1 MTKSRREAFKQIK
14 LENPSLKISL
24 SRLLEVCLCIN
35 CTNLKL
41 IISALFR
48 LMEDGES
55 EGLQVFKGPEG
66 EKPNFDPKEL
76 KKITVKIIR
85 KTPQSIIPTL
95 QRAIVDPATVVPVRR
110 TGIS

>member
-1 MTKSRREAFKQIK
+1 MVNMLRHGKDRTPSSRDPSPVSNKSI
-14 LENPSLKISL
+14 PL
-24 SRLLEVCLCIN
+24 S
-35 CTNLKL
+35 
-41 IISALFR
+41 AR

-110 TGIS
+110 TVNHPFPHLC

>member
-1 MTKSRREAFKQIK
+1 MVNMLRHGKDRTPSSRDPSPVSNKSI
-14 LENPSLKISL
+14 PL
-24 SRLLEVCLCIN
+24 S
-35 CTNLKL
+35 
-41 IISALFR
+41 AR

-110 TGIS
+110 TANR